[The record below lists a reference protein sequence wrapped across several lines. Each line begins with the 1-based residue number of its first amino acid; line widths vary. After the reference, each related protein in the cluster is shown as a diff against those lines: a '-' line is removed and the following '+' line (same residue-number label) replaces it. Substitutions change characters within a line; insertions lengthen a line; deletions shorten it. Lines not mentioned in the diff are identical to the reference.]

1 MTSRL
6 GRRPVG
12 GPDTRETILTA
23 ARELF
28 AERGFDR
35 TTMRGVAA
43 RAQVDPALIHH
54 FFGTKDGLL
63 TAVLELPMDPA
74 ELLGDLGG
82 DPDRAG
88 EELVRRALGV
98 WERDAGTRERMVALL
113 RTGLAHD
120 HAAELLRDLL
130 SRTILAAIQRSVVP
144 DQPALRAALVGT
156 QMSGLL
162 LGRYL
167 LRIPA
172 VADASVEELAL
183 AVGPTIQR
191 YLTGRLD
198 LGRGATSS

>member
-1 MTSRL
+1 MSRL

-28 AERGFDR
+28 ADRGFDR
-35 TTMRGVAA
+35 TTMRAVAA

-63 TAVLELPMDPA
+63 TAVLELPMDPV

-82 DPDRAG
+82 DPERAG

-98 WERDAGTRERMVALL
+98 WERDPETRERMVALL
-113 RTGLAHD
+113 RTGLSHD
-120 HAAELLRDLL
+120 QAATLLRDLL
-130 SRTILAAIQRSVVP
+130 SRTILAAVQRSVAP
-144 DQPALRAALVGT
+144 DQPALRAGLVGT
-156 QMSGLL
+156 QMGGLL
-162 LGRYL
+162 LARYL

-172 VADASVEELAL
+172 VADASVDELAL

-191 YLTGRLD
+191 YLTGRLEPD
-198 LGRGATSS
+198 RSASTS